1 MPATSNRS
9 RYQQRRQVPIRAN
22 DSVRRTYDLLR
33 STLATMEPNTLLVE
47 NDLVDHLSASRQTV
61 RMVLQLLASEG
72 LVTRGPKVGT
82 TVRDSLVLS
91 LDEVKPISDWGKEGT
106 VHGHVLES
114 IVIPAPAIVGQRL
127 GLAEHAPLAV
137 LETLILED
145 VTPIALST
153 SYAGWRRGSTGDARE
168 QEPDIISFLEQQLE
182 VCVSGSATTV
192 SALAADSQTA
202 TLLDLHEGEPV
213 LFLEDLLFDV
223 DGRPRGL
230 SQIRYRGD
238 RISLSA
244 RAWRRG
250 LEGPGDIEAKAG

>member
-1 MPATSNRS
+1 MPAASNRS
-9 RYQQRRQVPIRAN
+9 RYQQRRRAPIRAN

-33 STLATMEPNTLLVE
+33 STFSTMEPNTLLVE
-47 NDLVDHLSASRQTV
+47 NDLVEHLSASRQTV

-72 LVTRGPKVGT
+72 RVTRGPKVGT

-91 LDEVKPISDWGKEGT
+91 LDEVKPISDWGKEGAM
-106 VHGHVLES
+106 HGRVLES
-114 IVIPAPAIVGQRL
+114 FVIPAPAIVGQRL
-127 GLAEHAPLAV
+127 GLPEHAPLAV

-153 SYAGWRRGSTGDARE
+153 SYAGWRWESTDHARE
-168 QEPDIISFLEQQLE
+168 PEPDIISFLEQHLE
-182 VCVSGSATTV
+182 VCVSGSTTTV

-202 TLLDLHEGEPV
+202 TLLQLREGEPV
-213 LFLEDLLFDV
+213 LFLEDLLLDV

-244 RAWRRG
+244 HAWRNG
-250 LEGPGDIEAKAG
+250 FDKPQHVAAKAG